1 MEELFLSLLFRR
13 YDDFSSAFTLLLPR
27 KEAILTKSSLIC
39 ESSDKKAPTC
49 KFLVLNT
56 EVILTYLPVKNIFFT
71 FYKRDSATFKLLN
84 YSDRISLISYKKHLN
99 DKLKKWIKNIKIT
112 PVFCFTRKGWYNC
125 RGADVFSNI
134 VEVLLLLYYT
144 STIFLIL
151 KVLDLLRLVLA
162 LQLVIFS
169 RKIRKPSMKVFQILK
184 EYVTCFKRWQGELF
198 FKLCFSFRIMQ
209 MRILE

>member
-13 YDDFSSAFTLLLPR
+13 YDDFSRAFTLLLPR
-27 KEAILTKSSLIC
+27 KETILTKSSLIC

-71 FYKRDSATFKLLN
+71 LYKRDSATFKLLN
-84 YSDRISLISYKKHLN
+84 YLDRMSLISYKKHLN

-151 KVLDLLRLVLA
+151 KVLDISFA
-162 LQLVIFS
+162 ISFS
-169 RKIRKPSMKVFQILK
+169 VTACNILTK
-184 EYVTCFKRWQGELF
+184 NKKTIHES
-198 FKLCFSFRIMQ
+198 FSDT
-209 MRILE
+209 